1 MVLTDADM
9 IINQIKYLKE
19 MEENNIINEKEFKK
33 LKKRLLNRIGKY
45 VEKKKIH
52 GSEQAINQIE
62 KLYKLEQNNI
72 LTKKE
77 FNKQKKKML
86 KLI

>member
-1 MVLTDADM
+1 M
-9 IINQIKYLKE
+9 
-19 MEENNIINEKEFKK
+19 
-33 LKKRLLNRIGKY
+33 
-45 VEKKKIH
+45 KIH